1 MGRYILIKSSEY
13 FLKKKEGD
21 YMNFAMFAA
30 AQAAL
35 RNNINTVNSIINDN
49 LGIWSAKNKKQK
61 KRKGK
66 KREAAFVNTSEE
78 KARIEIKDSNQ
89 DNKRMGATF
98 RRELEEAT
106 DRRELEEATDKTDK
120 TCVTIYADNEVY
132 KTLYL

>member
-1 MGRYILIKSSEY
+1 
-13 FLKKKEGD
+13 
-21 YMNFAMFAA
+21 MNFVAFMA
-30 AQAAL
+30 AQTVL
-35 RNNINTVNSIINDN
+35 RNINTVNSINNENI
-49 LGIWSAKNKKQK
+49 GVWSAENKKQK

-78 KARIEIKDSNQ
+78 KAKIEIKDFKQ

-106 DRRELEEATDKTDK
+106 DKTK